1 MQVFEYGAAEG
12 TPVVFFMGTPQKG
25 ESGAEFSPLASE
37 LGIRLI
43 CPTRPWYNNVAVA
56 PSFELCTDATLAY
69 LKQHGIERAFA
80 LGGSGGGPFALHLS
94 TTNEAIFA
102 ACYLLA
108 SMGTPEIFVDKVTSL
123 PTLQLL
129 DLLSRNSYEHA
140 IDQLGTWGLPQDL
153 AHGAWSD
160 FQVLL
165 GDWSSITYSAEI
177 PVYIH
182 HGEAD
187 DNAPLESVRALARQ
201 LPHSTVRV
209 SPYASHVVLAEDESF
224 TELRT
229 IFSEIVQNTEL
240 SANNSFKPKPLSGSA

>member
-129 DLLSRNSYEHA
+129 DLLSRNSNEHA

-182 HGEAD
+182 HGKLMTTHLLKAFVLLPGSCPI
-187 DNAPLESVRALARQ
+187 ALFVSRRMPAMSYLLKMSHSQSYGQSSVKSC
-201 LPHSTVRV
+201 STR
-209 SPYASHVVLAEDESF
+209 S
-224 TELRT
+224 
-229 IFSEIVQNTEL
+229 
-240 SANNSFKPKPLSGSA
+240 